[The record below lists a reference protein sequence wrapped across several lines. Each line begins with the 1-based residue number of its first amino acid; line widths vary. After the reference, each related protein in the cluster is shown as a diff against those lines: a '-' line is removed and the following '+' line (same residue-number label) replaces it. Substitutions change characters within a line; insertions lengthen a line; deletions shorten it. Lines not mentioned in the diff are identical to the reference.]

1 MPTGCVA
8 GTEKQGISMNQHIWW
23 IDITQVWVTSN
34 TAYTWCR
41 EREREVIERVWP
53 VLTATSDKSSRSGS
67 REK

>member
-8 GTEKQGISMNQHIWW
+8 GTEKQGIFMNQHIWW

-41 EREREVIERVWP
+41 ERERG
-53 VLTATSDKSSRSGS
+53 D
-67 REK
+67 REGVASANHH